1 MDSEMFEKVIQTYG
15 YYQNQIPTQHWM
27 LEDHSDSL
35 SGHVSMM
42 D

>member
-15 YYQNQIPTQHWM
+15 YYQNQIPNPT
-27 LEDHSDSL
+27 LDARDHSDSL